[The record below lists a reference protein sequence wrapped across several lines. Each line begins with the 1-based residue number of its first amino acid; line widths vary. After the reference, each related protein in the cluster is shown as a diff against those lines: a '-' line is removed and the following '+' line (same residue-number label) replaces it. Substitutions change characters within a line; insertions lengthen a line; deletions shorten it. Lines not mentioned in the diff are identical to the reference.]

1 MRFSSSVMI
10 ALLIA
15 APAMAQ
21 SSDSAKARAQA
32 ALALSQI
39 KREAAVCADCDAKCK
54 ASLALAARQRERG
67 ACLDDVGAAMD
78 RAAKDGKMLFIWVGM
93 TCHDEPALRA
103 EFPGAVHCHAD
114 AINDNST
121 PRLLVGPLPDGT
133 FQPMLRSRIDAK
145 TPAAI
150 RGLLKAASVPS
161 PVSMSPAMRAAN
173 C

>member
-39 KREAAVCADCDAKCK
+39 KREAAAPVCDAKCK

-67 ACLDDVGAAMD
+67 VCLDDVGAAMD

-133 FQPMLRSRIDAK
+133 FQPVPRSRIDAK

-150 RGLLKAASVPS
+150 RGLLKAAPLV
-161 PVSMSPAMRAAN
+161 PVSMAPAMRAAN

>member
-39 KREAAVCADCDAKCK
+39 KREAAPVCDAKCK

-78 RAAKDGKMLFIWVGM
+78 LAAKDGKMLFIWVGM
-93 TCHDEPALRA
+93 TCHDEPGLRA
-103 EFPGAVHCHAD
+103 EFPDAVHCYAD
-114 AINDNST
+114 KVNDNGS
-121 PRLLVGPLPDGT
+121 PRLLVGPLHDGT
-133 FQPMLRSRIDAK
+133 FRPIPRGQINAT
-145 TPAAI
+145 TPKVI
-150 RGLLKAASVPS
+150 RGIARPVTPS
-161 PVSMSPAMRAAN
+161 PVSLAPLPVMRAAAS